1 MAAEHPAHGEVA
13 IGRIPG
19 SLEMYL
25 ITRMTD
31 WDGEVLPV
39 VIGHA
44 RTRADAIAFACRETR
59 TGVVWIDERTTAD
72 TYVLLRPAAV

>member
-1 MAAEHPAHGEVA
+1 MAAEHPAHGELA

-31 WDGEVLPV
+31 WDGEMLP
-39 VIGHA
+39 GRDRA
-44 RTRADAIAFACRETR
+44 REDASGRDCYRLPGNPHR
-59 TGVVWIDERTTAD
+59 GRVDR
-72 TYVLLRPAAV
+72 